1 MTALQIIK
9 LSGTK
14 LIYRIMAVLKIETC
28 IVTSVAVS
36 PMGQTVILV
45 IMYVDTFKSDVIVFI
60 CIN

>member
-60 CIN
+60 CIK

>member
-1 MTALQIIK
+1 MDFISLYSKKTKKKQTTHVTALQIIK

-36 PMGQTVILV
+36 LMGQTVIL
-45 IMYVDTFKSDVIVFI
+45 
-60 CIN
+60 